1 MAKNLPAMQETQ
13 GQSLLGKTPWKM
25 EWLPTPVFWPGE
37 FHGLYSPGG
46 RKEPDVTGQLSLSF
60 TEH

>member
-25 EWLPTPVFWPGE
+25 EWLPTPVFQPKKLHGE
-37 FHGLYSPGG
+37 KEAGRLQSIGLQ
-46 RKEPDVTGQLSLSF
+46 RVKHD
-60 TEH
+60 